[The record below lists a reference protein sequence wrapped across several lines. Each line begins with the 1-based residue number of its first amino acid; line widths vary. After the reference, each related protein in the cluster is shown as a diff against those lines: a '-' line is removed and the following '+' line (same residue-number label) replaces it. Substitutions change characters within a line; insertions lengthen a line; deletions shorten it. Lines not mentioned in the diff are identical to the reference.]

1 MRRKMSSVRRRAD
14 STPSFGKRLC
24 RRLHVVRWHELL
36 AGALLATTTISI
48 GSADAAARK
57 RISLPIEVL
66 GADGTTVSRTVTL
79 QADESAS
86 VRFLW
91 LQIHGVRY
99 AYQASVQVNTGPWI
113 ALNNDTVTIAD
124 PGKSFGGVGGF
135 PTLVMTLPLPNG
147 TAVPGANNM
156 RFRFNRT
163 DGVASGYRVLAW
175 NFLTIDGR
183 KIIPLDDFAKDAP
196 ETWRPPLL
204 DAASIQAGQDLWQTA
219 SLVASSLPSS
229 PRIQAHCADC
239 HAQDGRDLKYF
250 NYSNESIVARSCFHG
265 LSTLQGEQIASYIR
279 SLPFPNPGRPWNP
292 PYQPGPG
299 LDEQPTSSWAAGA
312 GLDWVLSQD
321 IDALQFLLLQQGTPS
336 KATASSSGNVSSR
349 ELVGLITPDIFR
361 PDGNLNP
368 REIPIS
374 LQLLDWSHWLP
385 RVHPKDAWGATFTRS
400 EFAALY
406 ADKHKIGADVPLRTF
421 LANPQSADGDIR
433 PVVAS
438 FTHWSQ
444 SRRTFLRRLA
454 KTRTVRSPALTDN
467 IYSTQ
472 LWQLV
477 KTWEIMQE
485 FGLEGRGRDLI
496 GLTADSRTWCNT
508 IPAETSPSEGF
519 IPDRATGVAGSEL
532 SNEYFSASWYELQI
546 LLNSGNH
553 QHRDRRPID
562 WTYVIGR
569 FLDLYGQT
577 HQPEP
582 TRLLVAVTKALQ
594 STDPHMGPDNVH
606 KGWRPDENIDPRI
619 MISPVWAPIF
629 ETLPREVHR
638 ALIASL
644 LAAWMDKNLRYS
656 IAEYLPIGMSPRRYY
671 TAPTSYGE
679 VSGGKVWE
687 AAERFRAAGVSDDL
701 IDRLLQWGIAFTD
714 RAERLQYH

>member
-1 MRRKMSSVRRRAD
+1 MSSVRRRAD

-36 AGALLATTTISI
+36 ASALLATTTISI

-113 ALNNDTVTIAD
+113 ALNNDTVTIAE

-321 IDALQFLLLQQGTPS
+321 IDALQFLLLQHGTPS

-385 RVHPKDAWGATFTRS
+385 RVHPKDAWGATFTQS

-454 KTRTVRSPALTDN
+454 KTRTVWSPALTDN

-519 IPDRATGVAGSEL
+519 IPDRATGVGGSEL